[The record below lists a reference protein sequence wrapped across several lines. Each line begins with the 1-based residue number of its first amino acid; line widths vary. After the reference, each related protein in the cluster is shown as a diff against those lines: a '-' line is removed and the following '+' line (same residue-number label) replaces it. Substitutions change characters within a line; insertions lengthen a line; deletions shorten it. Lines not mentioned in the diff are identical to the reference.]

1 MEELKE
7 RNAEL
12 QERLTAAIT
21 GSTIDT
27 PTGQLSTANGEV
39 IREYIATLL
48 GQISGLEKK
57 VEVARQE
64 KEEEVENE
72 RRTRSAALS
81 QSTVLKE
88 QADAMKEDVRK
99 LKEENEALKEKVK
112 ATQKEGEV
120 GKSNLQSQLEKEI
133 GEREKE
139 IGEQQKQ
146 IEDAEKSLMELKESL
161 RQSKLAVLKRDKV
174 IEMTRTANEKLK
186 KNEGLYKK
194 AIEQLQA
201 NLKAREGELE
211 ELYRGMKISK

>member
-88 QADAMKEDVRK
+88 QVDAMKEDVRK

-112 ATQKEGEV
+112 AAQEEGKV
-120 GKSNLQSQLEKEI
+120 GKSNLQSQLKKEI
-133 GEREKE
+133 GEKEKE

-146 IEDAEKSLMELKESL
+146 IEDAEKSMMELKESL

-174 IEMTRTANEKLK
+174 IKMTHTANEKLK

>member
-12 QERLTAAIT
+12 QERLTTAIT

-88 QADAMKEDVRK
+88 QVDAMKEDVRK
-99 LKEENEALKEKVK
+99 LKEENEALKERVK
-112 ATQKEGEV
+112 AAQEEGKV

-146 IEDAEKSLMELKESL
+146 IEDAEKSMMELKESL
-161 RQSKLAVLKRDKV
+161 RQSTLAILKRDKV

>member
-112 ATQKEGEV
+112 ATQEEGEV
-120 GKSNLQSQLEKEI
+120 GKSNLQSQLKKEI
-133 GEREKE
+133 GEREKA

-146 IEDAEKSLMELKESL
+146 IENAEKSMMELKESL

-174 IEMTRTANEKLK
+174 IKMTCTANEKLK

>member
-88 QADAMKEDVRK
+88 QVDAMKEDVRK
-99 LKEENEALKEKVK
+99 LKEENEALKERVK
-112 ATQKEGEV
+112 AAQEEGKV
-120 GKSNLQSQLEKEI
+120 GKSNLQSQLKKEI
-133 GEREKE
+133 GEKEKE

-146 IEDAEKSLMELKESL
+146 IEDAEKSMMELKESL

-174 IEMTRTANEKLK
+174 IKMTRTANEKLK

>member
-112 ATQKEGEV
+112 AAQEEGKV
-120 GKSNLQSQLEKEI
+120 GKSNLQSQLKKEI
-133 GEREKE
+133 GEKEKA
-139 IGEQQKQ
+139 IGKQQKQ
-146 IEDAEKSLMELKESL
+146 IEDAEKSMMELKESL
-161 RQSKLAVLKRDKV
+161 RQSKLAVLKRDRL

>member
-39 IREYIATLL
+39 IREYIAPLL

-64 KEEEVENE
+64 KEEEVEHE

-112 ATQKEGEV
+112 AAQEEGEV
-120 GKSNLQSQLEKEI
+120 GKSNLQSQLKKEI
-133 GEREKE
+133 GEREKA

-146 IEDAEKSLMELKESL
+146 IEDAEKSMMELKESL
-161 RQSKLAVLKRDKV
+161 RQSKLAVLKRDRL

>member
-64 KEEEVENE
+64 KEEEVEHE

-112 ATQKEGEV
+112 AAQEEGKV
-120 GKSNLQSQLEKEI
+120 GKSNLQSQLKKEI
-133 GEREKE
+133 GEREKA

-146 IEDAEKSLMELKESL
+146 IEDAEKSMMELKESL
-161 RQSKLAVLKRDKV
+161 RQSKLAVLKRDRL

-211 ELYRGMKISK
+211 ELYRGMQISK

>member
-88 QADAMKEDVRK
+88 QVDAMKEDVRK
-99 LKEENEALKEKVK
+99 LKEENEALKERVK
-112 ATQKEGEV
+112 AAQEEGKV
-120 GKSNLQSQLEKEI
+120 GKSNLQSQLKKEI
-133 GEREKE
+133 GEKEKA
-139 IGEQQKQ
+139 IGKQQKQ
-146 IEDAEKSLMELKESL
+146 IEDAEKSMMELKESL
-161 RQSKLAVLKRDKV
+161 RQSKLSFMKRDKL
-174 IEMTRTANEKLK
+174 IEMTSTANEKLK

>member
-112 ATQKEGEV
+112 AAQEEGKV
-120 GKSNLQSQLEKEI
+120 GKSNLQSQLKKEI
-133 GEREKE
+133 GEKEKA
-139 IGEQQKQ
+139 IGKQQKQ
-146 IEDAEKSLMELKESL
+146 IEDAEKSMMELKESL
-161 RQSKLAVLKRDKV
+161 RQSKLAVLKRDKL

-201 NLKAREGELE
+201 NLKDREGELE

>member
-64 KEEEVENE
+64 KEEEVANE

-112 ATQKEGEV
+112 AAQEEGEV
-120 GKSNLQSQLEKEI
+120 GKSNLQSQLKKEI
-133 GEREKE
+133 GEKEKE

-146 IEDAEKSLMELKESL
+146 IENAEKSMMELKESL

-174 IEMTRTANEKLK
+174 IKMTRTANEKLK

-201 NLKAREGELE
+201 NLKAREGELD

>member
-12 QERLTAAIT
+12 QERLTTAIT

-112 ATQKEGEV
+112 AAQEEGEV

-146 IEDAEKSLMELKESL
+146 IEDAEKSMMELKESL

>member
-64 KEEEVENE
+64 KEEEVEHE

-112 ATQKEGEV
+112 AAQEEGEV
-120 GKSNLQSQLEKEI
+120 GKSNLQSQLKKEI
-133 GEREKE
+133 GEREKA

-146 IEDAEKSLMELKESL
+146 IEDAEKSMMELKESL
-161 RQSKLAVLKRDKV
+161 RQSKLAVLKRDRL

>member
-64 KEEEVENE
+64 KEEEVEHE

-112 ATQKEGEV
+112 AAQEEGEV
-120 GKSNLQSQLEKEI
+120 GKSNLQSQLKKEI
-133 GEREKE
+133 GEREKA

-146 IEDAEKSLMELKESL
+146 IEDAEKSMMELKESL
-161 RQSKLAVLKRDKV
+161 RQSKLAVLKRDRL

-211 ELYRGMKISK
+211 ELYRGMQISK